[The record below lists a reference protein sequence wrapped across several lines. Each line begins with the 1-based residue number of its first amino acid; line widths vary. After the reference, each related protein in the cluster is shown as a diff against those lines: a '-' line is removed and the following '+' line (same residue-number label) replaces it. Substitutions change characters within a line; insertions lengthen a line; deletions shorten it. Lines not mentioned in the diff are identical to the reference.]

1 MKIVNT
7 FKQWVGKKHS
17 RALNNAV
24 MESILAPP
32 NIDGYPPV
40 VIDSINFISDMIAS
54 MPVKLYQK
62 KSEEIVEIKDDI
74 RIFLLNCDTREN
86 LSGYQFKNRMVM
98 DYFFSGNGYAY
109 VRKRGTKYIGLVYIQ
124 EPIYFNVVNPE
135 SILNKKYYTTING
148 HRYESYNFIKLL
160 RNTQDGMTG
169 NSIISEVKNAI
180 DACNNYIKKSSTTA
194 ARGGIPPGFWEI
206 PHLIKSRAKRL
217 SEQIQRASGESY
229 DDDDDE
235 GAIKEGLKKQY
246 LFGSKRVGAITVLNG
261 GAKFYPLVSADSE
274 STLLESIKILND
286 QLCNIF
292 HIKPDFY
299 MTFKEAISPVMKAFE
314 AALTMDLLTDAE
326 KEEGKFFKFD
336 PTELLKADMKERYD
350 AYRTAI
356 SAGFMQRA
364 EVRSIEDLPK
374 KKGLDY
380 FGVSLGDSIISS
392 DGSIYTPNT
401 GIRLNPDGT
410 MQTPNGI
417 IQGGQNKENPV
428 KGGEDEYGKGIK
440 EEDDDEGDETKG

>member
-1 MKIVNT
+1 MGIVNAFT
-7 FKQWVGKKHS
+7 QRFGQKHS
-17 RALNNAV
+17 RALDPV
-24 MESILAPP
+24 WGSVLEAPI
-32 NIDGYPPV
+32 IDGYPPV

-54 MPVKLYQK
+54 MPIKLYRR
-62 KSEEIVEIKDDI
+62 KSKEIVEIKDDI

-98 DYFFSGNGYAY
+98 DYFLSGNGYAY
-109 VRKRGTKYIGLVYIQ
+109 ISKQGTKYLGLAYIR
-124 EPIYFNVVNPE
+124 EPIYFNTVNSE
-135 SILNKKYYTTING
+135 SILNKKYYTIING
-148 HRYESYNFIKLL
+148 RRYESYNFIKLL
-160 RNTQDGMTG
+160 RNTSDGVTG
-169 NSIISEVKNAI
+169 NSIISGIKNAI
-180 DACNNYIKKSSTTA
+180 DACNNYINKSSTTA

-206 PHLIKSRAKRL
+206 PRLVRTRAQHL
-217 SEQIQRASGESY
+217 SEQIQKVSGKN
-229 DDDDDE
+229 DFDE
-235 GAIKEGLKKQY
+235 EKRIKKGLSVQY
-246 LFGSKRVGAITVLNG
+246 LSNAKQVGAITILNEG
-261 GAKFYPLVSADSE
+261 TKFTPLINADSE
-274 STLLESIKILND
+274 STLFESIKILND
-286 QLCNIF
+286 QICNVF

-299 MTFKEAISPVMKAFE
+299 MTFKEAIYPVMKAFE
-314 AALTMDLLTDAE
+314 AALTMDLLTDEE
-326 KEEGKFFKFD
+326 KEKGNFFKFD
-336 PTELLKADMKERYD
+336 PTELLKADVKERYD
-350 AYRTAI
+350 AYKTAI

-428 KGGEDEYGKGIK
+428 KGGEDEYGKDIK